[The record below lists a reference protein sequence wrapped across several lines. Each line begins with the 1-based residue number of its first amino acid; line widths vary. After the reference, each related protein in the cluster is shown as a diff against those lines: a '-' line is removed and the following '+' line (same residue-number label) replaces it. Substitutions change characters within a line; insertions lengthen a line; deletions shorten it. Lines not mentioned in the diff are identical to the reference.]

1 MIRFETERDGP
12 DLYLVYTPELNT
24 GGWLRHQLEETGEAS
39 ISARV
44 FHVTLQRL
52 VDRDQKVEGYDE
64 EEFVFR
70 IGVVSAGYYCI
81 DRDVLGINFDLAIHV
96 SIHLERKIFSAERNI
111 SIFRRLNDFDLE
123 SLTIGGD
130 ADGALPEEVFGKL
143 LRKFPNSYELDRYAK
158 ARISSII
165 RNHLPIEQDFQVEYE
180 SYLNKKESHKGSQPL
195 EVLAPYESEKF
206 GELVEKMERMLAHSS
221 SYTEKQWQDEI
232 LQIILL
238 LFPRYI
244 RAFKEGPVNDSW
256 ANKSRRVD
264 FLLVDASGFI
274 DVIEIKKPSDQHLVT
289 SNRYRDN
296 HVPLRELGGTIM
308 QVEKYLYHFNR
319 WGQKGEEKLG
329 NDYASELPAGLE
341 IKIVNPSGLIIMGRD
356 KGLTDEQKNDFEV
369 IRRKYRNILD
379 IVTYDDLL
387 RRLEVIRDHFQSRV
401 VS

>member
-70 IGVVSAGYYCI
+70 IGVVSAGYYYI

-180 SYLNKKESHKGSQPL
+180 SYLNKKESH
-195 EVLAPYESEKF
+195 
-206 GELVEKMERMLAHSS
+206 
-221 SYTEKQWQDEI
+221 
-232 LQIILL
+232 
-238 LFPRYI
+238 
-244 RAFKEGPVNDSW
+244 
-256 ANKSRRVD
+256 
-264 FLLVDASGFI
+264 
-274 DVIEIKKPSDQHLVT
+274 
-289 SNRYRDN
+289 
-296 HVPLRELGGTIM
+296 
-308 QVEKYLYHFNR
+308 
-319 WGQKGEEKLG
+319 
-329 NDYASELPAGLE
+329 
-341 IKIVNPSGLIIMGRD
+341 
-356 KGLTDEQKNDFEV
+356 
-369 IRRKYRNILD
+369 
-379 IVTYDDLL
+379 
-387 RRLEVIRDHFQSRV
+387 
-401 VS
+401 